1 MQERRVTRQLWRRLM
16 VFRPFGANTRPTLS
30 VLVVFL
36 PASWAETLRM
46 RQVIAKKIM
55 GGRRNHMA
63 EEVELAALEELHLNW
78 KIYIL

>member
-1 MQERRVTRQLWRRLM
+1 
-16 VFRPFGANTRPTLS
+16 